1 VRSTRPLSGAR
12 DVARILEER
21 ARALAVV
28 EEAAPS
34 SARTVAAFVMG
45 GHELAVPIEALSRAV
60 DLAVITEIP
69 GGPEHLLGV
78 IVVDNRLVSL
88 LDVPAFLALP
98 THGVGDITAALV
110 VQHGGRQ
117 IALAAERL
125 LRIAE
130 VAFVDEAA
138 APRLLDVAAL
148 FADTRLSGRRS

>member
-1 VRSTRPLSGAR
+1 MHPTRPLKRTR
-12 DVARILEER
+12 DVERILAER
-21 ARALAVV
+21 ARALSAV

-34 SARTVAAFVMG
+34 GTRTLAAFVMG
-45 GHELAVPIEALSRAV
+45 GYELAVPIEALSRAV
-60 DLAVITEIP
+60 DLDVVTEIP

-88 LDVPAFLALP
+88 LDVPLFLALP
-98 THGVGDITAALV
+98 ARGVGDVTTALV

-130 VAFVDEAA
+130 FARDDDAA
-138 APRLLDVAAL
+138 APRLVDVAAL
-148 FADTRLSGRRS
+148 FADARLSGRRS